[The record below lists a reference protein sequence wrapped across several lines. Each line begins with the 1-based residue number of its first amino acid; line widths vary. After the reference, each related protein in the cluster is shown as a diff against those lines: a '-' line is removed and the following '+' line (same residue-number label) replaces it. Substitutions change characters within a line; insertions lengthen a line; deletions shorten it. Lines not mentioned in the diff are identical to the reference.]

1 MIPEVFLISMAVT
14 EYICMAY
21 HLQIYHTIDG
31 RWMIMNCGMLTKG
44 LVLGL
49 LGTVVLAS
57 GCTTGPS
64 SQLTELK
71 NSGFMSLWNTYADCK
86 STSNLAQAT
95 SDLTQLRSASQIA
108 EEREGFVLPLPTHLE
123 RLVANPTSRVA
134 VDVEAMASACA
145 LHTGELAF
153 NQGQTDIA
161 RDLLVS
167 VIKLHKEEGSYY
179 VLKAKTLLAKLGHG
193 VNISFNAR

>member
-1 MIPEVFLISMAVT
+1 
-14 EYICMAY
+14 
-21 HLQIYHTIDG
+21 
-31 RWMIMNCGMLTKG
+31 MNCGMLTKG

-49 LGTVVLAS
+49 LGAVVLSS

-64 SQLTELK
+64 SQITELK

-86 STSNLAQAT
+86 STANLAQAT
-95 SDLTQLRSASQIA
+95 SDLTQLRSASQIVEA
-108 EEREGFVLPLPTHLE
+108 REGFVLPLPTHLE

-134 VDVEAMASACA
+134 VDVEAMVAACA

-153 NQGQTDIA
+153 SQGQTDIA

-167 VIKLHKEEGSYY
+167 VIKLHKEESSYY

-193 VNISFNAR
+193 VNVSFNAR

>member
-1 MIPEVFLISMAVT
+1 
-14 EYICMAY
+14 
-21 HLQIYHTIDG
+21 
-31 RWMIMNCGMLTKG
+31 MNCRMFTEG
-44 LVLGL
+44 LALGL

-95 SDLTQLRSASQIA
+95 SDVTQLRLASQIA
-108 EEREGFVLPLPTHLE
+108 EAREGFVLPLPTHLE

-134 VDVEAMASACA
+134 VDVEAMAAACA

-153 NQGQTDIA
+153 NQGKTDIA

-167 VIKLHKEEGSYY
+167 VITLHKEEGSYY
-179 VLKAKTLLAKLGHG
+179 VLRAKTLLARLGHG
-193 VNISFNAR
+193 VNVSFNAR

>member
-1 MIPEVFLISMAVT
+1 
-14 EYICMAY
+14 
-21 HLQIYHTIDG
+21 
-31 RWMIMNCGMLTKG
+31 MNCGMLTKG

-49 LGTVVLAS
+49 LLGTVTLAS

-64 SQLTELK
+64 SQLAEQK

-86 STSNLAQAT
+86 STSSLAQAT
-95 SDLTQLRSASQIA
+95 SDLTQLRSASLIA
-108 EEREGFVLPLPTHLE
+108 EAREGFVLPLPTHLE

-134 VDVEAMASACA
+134 VDVEAMAAACA

-167 VIKLHKEEGSYY
+167 VITLHKEEGSYY
-179 VLKAKTLLAKLGHG
+179 VLRAKTLLARLGHG
-193 VNISFNAR
+193 VNVSFNAR